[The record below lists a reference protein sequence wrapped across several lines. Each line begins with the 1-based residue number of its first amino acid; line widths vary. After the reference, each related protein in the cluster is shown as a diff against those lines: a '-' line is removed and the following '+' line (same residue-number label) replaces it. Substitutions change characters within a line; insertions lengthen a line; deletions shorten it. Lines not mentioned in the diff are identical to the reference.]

1 MLGELLFFGYHKAE
15 YEVAPDSKLR
25 VARNAFAKQI
35 WFVTIYSFVVC
46 AFEFAYL
53 FTKTA
58 LRPVGEV
65 YRDYPLMIETAV
77 MLLAT
82 VLTFIAIKSKFAS
95 GFLSAIYLA
104 ASGYMLFKRSGFF
117 LLLCIVGAV
126 VYLKMIFVHIHMG
139 YIKARGDIDDLDEI
153 IEVMGGTTN
162 NREELKKVYR
172 RYGFGGENP
181 VNNQKSF
188 EKILD
193 ADVDLLKENDIET
206 LMNESTDK
214 SDWLSS

>member
-1 MLGELLFFGYHKAE
+1 
-15 YEVAPDSKLR
+15 
-25 VARNAFAKQI
+25 
-35 WFVTIYSFVVC
+35 
-46 AFEFAYL
+46 
-53 FTKTA
+53 
-58 LRPVGEV
+58 
-65 YRDYPLMIETAV
+65 
-77 MLLAT
+77 
-82 VLTFIAIKSKFAS
+82 
-95 GFLSAIYLA
+95 
-104 ASGYMLFKRSGFF
+104 
-117 LLLCIVGAV
+117 
-126 VYLKMIFVHIHMG
+126 MG

-181 VNNQKSF
+181 VNNQESF